1 MGLPYSTG
9 VPGSGSTAVDN
20 RQQSSHFAISGQHV
34 PLVATP
40 LTSCTAV
47 GDSPWELRQ
56 AVHLSASFLSNTE
69 QLSATSPPPLHGHTE
84 PEGQDD
90 EEGVKARGTD
100 PCSWETSCCLF
111 KPWVCKLSRLTDGKY
126 LPSVGPDFAFPGTW
140 FEE

>member
-9 VPGSGSTAVDN
+9 VPGSGSTAVDH
-20 RQQSSHFAISGQHV
+20 RQQSSHFAISGQHM

-69 QLSATSPPPLHGHTE
+69 QLSATSPPHLHGHTE

-90 EEGVKARGTD
+90 EEGLKLAEPTPARGRRAAA
-100 PCSWETSCCLF
+100 SLN
-111 KPWVCKLSRLTDGKY
+111 
-126 LPSVGPDFAFPGTW
+126 PGSAN
-140 FEE
+140 FLG